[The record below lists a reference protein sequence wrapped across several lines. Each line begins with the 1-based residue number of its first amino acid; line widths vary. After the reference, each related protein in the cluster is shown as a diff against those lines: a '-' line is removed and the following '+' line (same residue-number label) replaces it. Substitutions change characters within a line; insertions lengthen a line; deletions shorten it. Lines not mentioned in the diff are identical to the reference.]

1 MPRAATPT
9 GPLEGNG
16 SVRSVNLPA
25 PPRHRALPIALA
37 AILLL
42 ASGCATSTK
51 ASRPATSPAKRSS
64 AARPTPQRPGG
75 SAAAQRC
82 AELVPLIERVAT
94 ETRVELAMLVGIVRT
109 ESNFRNDVTSR
120 VGARGLA
127 QVMPSTARA
136 KRCGDLADPYE
147 NVLCGAR
154 VLKGFVDYYRGD
166 LILGLSGYN
175 AGHAMPN
182 RARRTREMPANIDYV
197 EKVLWARSRFL
208 DRGCDF

>member
-1 MPRAATPT
+1 M
-9 GPLEGNG
+9 
-16 SVRSVNLPA
+16 LP
-25 PPRHRALPIALA
+25 
-37 AILLL
+37 
-42 ASGCATSTK
+42 
-51 ASRPATSPAKRSS
+51 
-64 AARPTPQRPGG
+64 
-75 SAAAQRC
+75 
-82 AELVPLIERVAT
+82 VIERVAA
-94 ETRVELAMLVGIVRT
+94 ETRVEVAMLVGIVRT

-120 VGARGLA
+120 VGALGLA

-136 KRCGDLADPYE
+136 KQCGDLSEPYE

-197 EKVLWARSRFL
+197 EKVLWARSRYL